1 MVNVNFQHLEC
12 CVSQLRSCTYNC
24 PNEHEVSNKQLKI
37 LFQIAN
43 LNMFNNKILICFYQ
57 MTSDLIESSQK
68 AKKLYYNIS
77 LNILKIEEI
86 FKIILELNY
95 VCIKDIQV

>member
-1 MVNVNFQHLEC
+1 M
-12 CVSQLRSCTYNC
+12 RSCTYNC

-43 LNMFNNKILICFYQ
+43 LNMFNNKILIWFYQ
-57 MTSDLIESSQK
+57 MTSDLKESSQK
-68 AKKLYYNIS
+68 AKNNIMYNIS